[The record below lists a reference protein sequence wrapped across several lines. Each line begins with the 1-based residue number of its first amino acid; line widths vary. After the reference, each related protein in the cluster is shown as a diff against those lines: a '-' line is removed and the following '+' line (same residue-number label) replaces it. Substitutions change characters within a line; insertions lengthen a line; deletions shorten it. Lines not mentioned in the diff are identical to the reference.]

1 MAGRAHI
8 TADANEI
15 ADAIV
20 AKVGKTIVLGLP
32 LGLGKAPHIANALFA
47 RAAADPS
54 IKLTIFTA
62 LTLEK
67 PRYKN
72 VLERRFLEPVIE
84 RLFAGWPELAYA
96 KALRAGTLPP
106 NIEVNEFFFLAGQ
119 WLGVPHAQQSYISAN
134 YTHASRYLIDRGVN
148 VIAQLVA
155 KRDNRY
161 SLSGNTD
168 ITLDLFKARAE
179 GRASFLVTAQVN
191 SELPFMPGEG
201 DLPAE
206 DFDFILDS
214 PSTDFPLFAPPH
226 EPIGTA
232 EYAIGLH
239 TARLVPDGGTL
250 QIGIGKDGD
259 AVAHALI
266 LRHRD
271 NETFRKAL
279 AALDPSAAGHLAPF
293 DTGLHGLSEM
303 LVSAFLQLIED
314 GVIKREVDGALLNA
328 GFFLGPKAFYKRLRD
343 MPEAQR
349 EKIRM
354 RAISFTNQLYGDE
367 DMKRRQRAGARFIN
381 STMMVTL
388 LGAAV
393 SDGLEDGRVVSGVGG
408 QYDFFAQAFA
418 LPDARAILTL
428 NATRGQG
435 KRTTSNIR
443 WSYGHQTIP
452 RHLRDVVVSEYGVAD
467 LRGCSDAQV
476 IASLLNIADSRF
488 QDDLLRKAKDAGK
501 LAKSHEIPAAHRE
514 NTPDHIE
521 RALKPFREAGHLPA
535 FPFGCDFDE
544 TEQRLVP
551 ALEKL
556 QSASSSPLALMR
568 LALRGIGRGEE
579 TALARMQLARPT
591 SFRDRLY
598 TLLLR
603 AALRE

>member
-1 MAGRAHI
+1 MTAKPHI
-8 TADANEI
+8 VTDANEI

-20 AKVGKTIVLGLP
+20 AKVGRDIVLGLP

-67 PRYKN
+67 PRYKSA
-72 VLERRFLEPVIE
+72 LERRFLEPVIE
-84 RLFAGWPELAYA
+84 RLFGGWPELAYA
-96 KALRAGTLPP
+96 KALRAGTLPA

-134 YTHASRYLIDRGVN
+134 YTHAARYLVDRGVN

-155 KRDNRY
+155 KRGERY

-179 GRASFLVTAQVN
+179 GRARFLVTAQVN
-191 SELPFMPGEG
+191 SELPFMRGEG
-201 DLPAE
+201 DLPAD
-206 DFDFILDS
+206 DFDFILDT
-214 PSTDFPLFAPPH
+214 PSADFPLFAPPH
-226 EPIGTA
+226 EPIGAT

-239 TARLVPDGGTL
+239 TARLVRDGGTL

-259 AVAHALI
+259 AVAQALI

-271 NETFRKAL
+271 NEAFRNAL
-279 AALDPSAAGHLAPF
+279 HALDPSADGHLAPF
-293 DTGLHGLSEM
+293 DIGLHGLSEM
-303 LVSAFLQLIED
+303 LVSAFLQLIQA
-314 GVIKREVDGALLNA
+314 GVVRREVDGALLNA
-328 GFFLGPKAFYKRLRD
+328 GFFLGPKAFYKTLRE
-343 MPEAQR
+343 MPETQR
-349 EKIRM
+349 DKIRM

-367 DMKRRQRAGARFIN
+367 DAKRRQRPHARFIN
-381 STMMVTL
+381 STMMMTL

-428 NATRGQG
+428 NATRGRG
-435 KRTTSNIR
+435 AHTTSNVR

-452 RHLRDVVVSEYGVAD
+452 RHLRDIVVSEYGVAD

-488 QDDLLRKAKDAGK
+488 QDELLRQAKDAGK
-501 LAKSHEIPAAHRE
+501 IGKSHEIPSQHRN
-514 NTPDHIE
+514 NTPERIE
-521 RALKPFREAGHLPA
+521 RALEPFREHLPE

-544 TEQRLVP
+544 TERRLMP
-551 ALEKL
+551 ALERL
-556 QSASSSPLALMR
+556 QRASTSPLGLMR
-568 LALRGIGRGEE
+568 LVLRGFGTGEE
-579 TALARMQLARPT
+579 AALARMQLDRPKT
-591 SFRDRLY
+591 MQDRLY
-598 TLLLR
+598 KLLLR
-603 AALRE
+603 AALRA

>member
-1 MAGRAHI
+1 MAHI
-8 TADANEI
+8 TTDANEI
-15 ADAIV
+15 ADAVI
-20 AKVGKTIVLGLP
+20 ARVGKTIVLGLP

-47 RAAADPS
+47 RAVADPS

-84 RLFAGWPELAYA
+84 RLFGDWPELAYA
-96 KALRAGTLPP
+96 KALRAGTLPS

-119 WLGVPHAQQSYISAN
+119 WLGVPRAQQSYIAAN
-134 YTHASRYLIDRGVN
+134 YTHATRYLVERGVN

-155 KRDNRY
+155 KRGDRY

-168 ITLDLFKARAE
+168 ITLDLFKAREE
-179 GRASFLVTAQVN
+179 GKAQFLVTAQVN

-206 DFDFILDS
+206 DFDYILDS
-214 PSTDFPLFAPPH
+214 PSTEFSLFAPPH
-226 EPIGTA
+226 EPIGA
-232 EYAIGLH
+232 AQYAIGLH

-259 AVAHALI
+259 AVAQALI

-271 NETFRKAL
+271 NDTFRKAL
-279 AALDPSAAGHLAPF
+279 AALDPSSSGHLTPF
-293 DTGLHGLSEM
+293 ETGLHGLSEM
-303 LVSAFLQLIED
+303 LVSAFLQLIVS
-314 GVIKREVDGALLNA
+314 GVIKREIEGALLNA
-328 GFFLGPKAFYKRLRD
+328 GFFLGPKSFYTALRE

-354 RAISFTNQLYGDE
+354 RAISFTNELYGDE
-367 DMKRRQRAGARFIN
+367 DTKRRQRPGARFIN

-388 LGAAV
+388 LGAAI

-418 LPDARAILTL
+418 LPDAHAILTL
-428 NATRGQG
+428 NATRGHG
-435 KRTTSNIR
+435 SRATSNVR

-452 RHLRDVVVSEYGVAD
+452 RHLRDIVVSEYGVAN
-467 LRGCSDAQV
+467 LRGRTDAQT
-476 IASLLNIADSRF
+476 IAALLNIADSRF
-488 QDDLLRKAKDAGK
+488 QDELLRQAKDAGK
-501 LAKSHEIPAAHRE
+501 IAKSHEIAPQYRN
-514 NTPDHIE
+514 NTPERIE
-521 RALKPFREAGHLPA
+521 RALEPFREHLPE

-544 TEQRLVP
+544 TERRLMP
-551 ALEKL
+551 ALERL
-556 QSASSSPLALMR
+556 QNASASPLQLMR
-568 LALRGIGRGEE
+568 LASRGFGGGEE
-579 TALARMQLARPT
+579 AALARMQLDRPRT
-591 SFRDRLY
+591 LQDRLY
-598 TLLLR
+598 KLLLR